1 MHECRKERKRRTYRN
16 SNQRTH
22 HTHTTKMP
30 PKFRQNHDCTL
41 QVSHVHRCQV
51 STYPTKHPEVSQC
64 AKIQGFRLPKRP
76 SKFPPIQQSTPK
88 FRNTPKSQVSG
99 YLKQP
104 SKFRN
109 VYPIPQTD
117 TLQFPSLQN
126 HLLSSQKVIKRH
138 PEFLYAHEVREFR
151 TIQRPNAPQ
160 PNTHTTP
167 PKHFEVS
174 DCLQNPHLSREN
186 FTPWELDLSTARATA
201 NEHHILLTSSVS
213 APHAVYNVA
222 LLLRRRGTCS
232 CTSSRPRTTA
242 VNFSF
247 VRLVAPLHFGR
258 AIKHIIAK
266 VA

>member
-1 MHECRKERKRRTYRN
+1 MVEHFEKEEKETN
-16 SNQRTH
+16 A
-22 HTHTTKMP
+22 HTTP
-30 PKFRQNHDCTL
+30 TQQNTPRSFANTTIAH
-41 QVSHVHRCQV
+41 
-51 STYPTKHPEVSQC
+51 
-64 AKIQGFRLPKRP
+64 
-76 SKFPPIQQSTPK
+76 SKFPMCIDAKFPHALICTPK
-88 FRNTPKSQVSG
+88 FRNTPKSKVSG

-104 SKFRN
+104 SMFRN
-109 VYPIPQTD
+109 VYPSPQTD

-126 HLLSSQKVIKRH
+126 HLLRSQKVTKRH
-138 PEFLYAHEVREFR
+138 PKFLYAHEVREFR

-167 PKHFEVS
+167 PKHFEAS

-242 VNFSF
+242 VNYSF
-247 VRLVAPLHFGR
+247 VRLIAPLHFGR

>member
-1 MHECRKERKRRTYRN
+1 MPKRKKAKNLQKEQPTRTPHPHNEKAPRSFHGY
-16 SNQRTH
+16 T
-22 HTHTTKMP
+22 
-30 PKFRQNHDCTL
+30 PKFRKYHDCTL

-51 STYPTKHPEVSQC
+51 SARSNLHPEVSQC
-64 AKIQGFRLPKRP
+64 AKIQGFGLSKTTLRVSQCLP
-76 SKFPPIQQSTPK
+76 QS
-88 FRNTPKSQVSG
+88 
-99 YLKQP
+99 
-104 SKFRN
+104 
-109 VYPIPQTD
+109 QTY

-138 PEFLYAHEVREFR
+138 PEVLYAHEVREFR

-242 VNFSF
+242 ANSSF